1 MATGSDGS
9 AAVLWLALCL
19 AGTPCW
25 LPGSVSAH
33 RGQGPR
39 GAGSWYSVQVWFLDS
54 VLAARALCWAGY
66 GYGYGYALG
75 PNPVLPISLCIMYVR
90 SPASVLS
97 SYNYDWVD
105 LV

>member
-1 MATGSDGS
+1 MLAPRKRFS
-9 AAVLWLALCL
+9 A
-19 AGTPCW
+19 
-25 LPGSVSAH
+25 
-33 RGQGPR
+33 QGP
-39 GAGSWYSVQVWFLDS
+39 GTQGCGLLVQVWFLDS